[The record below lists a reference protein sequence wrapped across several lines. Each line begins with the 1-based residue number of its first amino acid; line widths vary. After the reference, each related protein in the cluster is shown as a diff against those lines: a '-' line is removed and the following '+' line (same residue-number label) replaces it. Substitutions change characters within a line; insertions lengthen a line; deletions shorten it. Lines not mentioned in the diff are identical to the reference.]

1 MAKQFCVTIVTLLL
15 LACSVVIFTKYQNLL
30 VFFCLMEVQVEVIFL
45 NKIIGTLVTHSLW
58 KQTTFPEAITGF
70 PTKWH
75 LRNECRNSM
84 LTAWPI
90 RSNTQIWVVTCYQYG
105 ISAIVSQTTFC
116 EEIVGG
122 FAKCCLFSQA
132 SSSQFALFFP
142 LLSCGVSSLIII
154 IIIMIC
160 LLINISVPLKSN
172 SK

>member
-1 MAKQFCVTIVTLLL
+1 MCDNRDIAVTCMFCCDLHY
-15 LACSVVIFTKYQNLL
+15 KYQNLL

-75 LRNECRNSM
+75 LRNKCRNSM

-132 SSSQFALFFP
+132 SSTVCP
-142 LLSCGVSSLIII
+142 LLSSPVLWRKFTNNNNNNNNND
-154 IIIMIC
+154 MPF
-160 LLINISVPLKSN
+160 N
-172 SK
+172 